1 MESTEKKNPI
11 VENLTNLKTN
21 IGANERIASTVGGGA
36 LIAYGLM
43 RRDKAGIILSLLGS
57 GLAFRGATGHC
68 SVYDALDIDT
78 SYGQRD
84 EKSPYQNSWLSSPVH
99 VTKTVTINK
108 SPAEIYGF
116 WRNFENLPQFM
127 THLESVKKID
137 DKRSQWKAKA
147 PFGASVEWTAEVTS
161 DHENERI
168 GWKSIENSDIPNSGV
183 VEFLP
188 TSDRGTEVKVM
199 LTYAPPAGKI
209 GAMVAKIFGEEP
221 EKQVAE
227 DLRRLKQLM
236 ESGTIMTIEGQS
248 SGREPKVKT
257 ASA

>member
-1 MESTEKKNPI
+1 MEQTKKKNSV

-21 IGANERIASTVGGGA
+21 VGANERLASTIGGGA

-43 RRDKAGIILSLLGS
+43 RRDKVGVLLSLLGG
-57 GLAFRGATGHC
+57 GLAFRGTTGHC
-68 SVYDALDIDT
+68 NVYDALDIDT
-78 SYGQRD
+78 SSGQKD
-84 EKSPYQNSWLSSPVH
+84 KESPYQNSWWSSPIH
-99 VTKTVTINK
+99 ITKTVTINK

-147 PFGASVEWTAEVTS
+147 PLGTTVEWTAEVTS
-161 DHENERI
+161 DRENERI
-168 GWKSIENSDIPNSGV
+168 GWKSVENSDIPNSGV

-199 LTYAPPAGKI
+199 LTYEPPAGKL

-221 EKQVAE
+221 EQQVAE
-227 DLRRLKQLM
+227 DLRRLKRLM
-236 ESGTIMTIEGQS
+236 ESGTIITVEGQT
-248 SGREPKVKT
+248 SGREPKAKP